1 MNRKSTFILKKKGF
15 QQFFLAFNL
24 HFNDILIVLPFNSSF
39 HEDVNENVTLLLF
52 EKCDISLFLFP

>member
-39 HEDVNENVTLLLF
+39 HKDVNENVTLLLF